1 MLFDAIRKPT
11 YLEYLGDQTIE
22 VAFPISKFFLKT
34 GRLLKKTGLFSLSKL
49 KWILYISLLNPTC
62 FCFDKADFPMKS

>member
-1 MLFDAIRKPT
+1 MFFDAIRKPT

-22 VAFPISKFFLKT
+22 VAFPISKSSLYT
-34 GRLLKKTGLFSLSKL
+34 ERLLKQTGLSSLSRL